1 MLLYAK
7 KTKKQNFLLDVH
19 IIFQNHFCHE
29 ELQVFSPELFWGLP
43 KVLPCAYSN
52 SSHRSFTS
60 ETIERT
66 SHLALQ
72 YLSKAWKALFLQQ
85 DCLPPPVSTN
95 HSSSCHHNRHWCPY
109 NHNSAATSAM
119 EVLEIP
125 HSDSMSP
132 PSTTLQEKSFQT
144 WQLKILQKKRSPP
157 HFHSSLG
164 FF

>member
-1 MLLYAK
+1 MLSRCCYMLKKTNK
-7 KTKKQNFLLDVH
+7 KTKTKQHYGNKTFKFLLDIH
-19 IIFQNHFCHE
+19 IIFQNHFCDE
-29 ELQVFSPELFWGLP
+29 ELLVFSPELFWGLP
-43 KVLPCAYSN
+43 KVLPCACSN

-60 ETIERT
+60 ETIKRT

-85 DCLPPPVSTN
+85 DCLPPPASTN
-95 HSSSCHHNRHWCPY
+95 HSSCCHHDRHWCPY

-132 PSTTLQEKSFQT
+132 PLP
-144 WQLKILQKKRSPP
+144 LCKRNPSR
-157 HFHSSLG
+157 HDS
-164 FF
+164 